1 MKKRIIAV
9 LTLAIVALCS
19 VSCAK
24 IQNKLK
30 MPKATDGN
38 PTAATHFEFTL
49 TESGDG
55 YEIARKKG
63 DVLPMILTL
72 PSTYNGKP
80 IVAVAKSGF
89 IADENISQVII
100 PASIQKV
107 GDYAFKACKNLGSV
121 TFGYNAT
128 TENGAYKES
137 QVIGAYAFDGCSS
150 LKTVNAA
157 CVTQMGTDAFR
168 GCSSSLTYKNLADGV
183 KKA

>member
-9 LTLAIVALCS
+9 LTLAIVAFCS

-80 IVAVAKSGF
+80 IVAVAESGF

-157 CVTQMGTDAFR
+157 CVTQIGTDAFR

>member
-9 LTLAIVALCS
+9 LTLAIIALCS

-38 PTAATHFEFTL
+38 PTAESHFEFTL
-49 TESGDG
+49 TSDGEG

-63 DVLPMILTL
+63 DVLPMIVTL
-72 PSTYNGKP
+72 PSVYNGKP

-89 IADENISQVII
+89 IADENVSQVII
-100 PASIQKV
+100 PASIREV
-107 GDYAFKACKNLGSV
+107 SDYAFKACKNLGTV
-121 TFGYNAT
+121 TFGYRAT
-128 TENGAYKES
+128 TENGKYKES

-150 LKTVNAA
+150 LKTVDAA
-157 CVTQMGTDAFR
+157 CVTDIGSNAFR
-168 GCSSSLTYKNLADGV
+168 GCASVNYKNLADGV
-183 KKA
+183 LKA